1 MNFHE
6 ELEMSAQVREND
18 VPGKA
23 SKKRPYPGAKLRY
36 LGSVRDVTLAKTR
49 TPGDGVST
57 RRQGA

>member
-1 MNFHE
+1 
-6 ELEMSAQVREND
+6 MSAQVREND